1 IDALGVKYES
11 LQTHENEIRAS
22 YAAQRGVTTQQAG
35 DQLEIMEQGQEIET
49 NKQYLNT
56 LLQRQRELEAISGE
70 RTNELSIENPGRL
83 TSVPVAPARIR
94 NIIVA
99 FLLSLVAGI
108 GLAFLLDFLDDT
120 VKSIDDVDR
129 YLHLPALALI
139 PAGRN
144 ETPRLKGTTA
154 AAGAATPSTA

>member
-1 IDALGVKYES
+1 M
-11 LQTHENEIRAS
+11 Q
-22 YAAQRGVTTQQAG
+22 
-35 DQLEIMEQGQEIET
+35 QGQEIET

-83 TSVPVAPARIR
+83 PRVPVAPARVR
-94 NIIVA
+94 NIVIA

-120 VKSIDDVDR
+120 VKTVDDVDR
-129 YLHLPALALI
+129 YLHMPALALI
-139 PAGRN
+139 PASRDRGRLIGIGG
-144 ETPRLKGTTA
+144 PLAAGPADTTA
-154 AAGAATPSTA
+154 LAMVHDARSPIAESYRHLRTSLLLSS